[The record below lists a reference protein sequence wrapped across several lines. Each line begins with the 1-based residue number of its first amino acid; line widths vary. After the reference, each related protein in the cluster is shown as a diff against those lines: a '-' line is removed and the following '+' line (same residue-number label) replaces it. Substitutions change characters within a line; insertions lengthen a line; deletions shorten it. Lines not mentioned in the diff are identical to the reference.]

1 VLYRVNVIFA
11 ALTMNADLGFSPLV
25 YACGAGIFFI
35 GYFILE
41 IPSNLARHRFGARRR
56 IARIMIVWGVVSAR
70 LAFVTG
76 PNSFLAAVSDSRP
89 RSKKRAICHCRING
103 IRQGGLADELPCS
116 YAARNKSGCYGRD
129 RDADPPGHRVA
140 AERGDLIRHSKTATK
155 SMVSTFHNQ
164 SSSAIGEPL
173 FVAPAIAGL
182 AISELISSPQSPS
195 LTID

>member
-25 YACGAGIFFI
+25 YTWGAGIFFI

-41 IPSNLARHRFGARRR
+41 IPSNLALHRFGPRRR

-89 RSKKRAICHCRING
+89 RSKNGRSATAGSTASGKAGSRMSCRVPTRPAIRAAATAATATP
-103 IRQGGLADELPCS
+103 IRQ
-116 YAARNKSGCYGRD
+116 
-129 RDADPPGHRVA
+129 
-140 AERGDLIRHSKTATK
+140 
-155 SMVSTFHNQ
+155 
-164 SSSAIGEPL
+164 AI
-173 FVAPAIAGL
+173 V
-182 AISELISSPQSPS
+182 
-195 LTID
+195 